1 MKVILAGSTG
11 FIGREVL
18 TQCLKTPS
26 ITSILALSRRELP
39 GTISD
44 PRLKVVIL
52 KDFASYPDS
61 VLKELAS
68 ADACIW
74 YGLYG
79 SIYIYKLY
87 SLLWPNWLTDLVG
100 RSIGTY
106 NGNPL
111 IDIEYPLAFANA
123 FVKTLAGRTKQ
134 FRYVHL
140 GGMLTEQDQEKRLW
154 YYQSGRRVRV
164 RDYGFPN
171 RLRLCHTSL
180 LKLYI
185 KSTHL
190 LTIPHHYRAPQ
201 KNKQ

>member
-18 TQCLKTPS
+18 TQCLKNPS

-61 VLKELAS
+61 VLQELAS

-74 YGLYG
+74 YEPYG

-87 SLLWPNWLTDLVG
+87 SLLWPN
-100 RSIGTY
+100 
-106 NGNPL
+106 
-111 IDIEYPLAFANA
+111 
-123 FVKTLAGRTKQ
+123 
-134 FRYVHL
+134 
-140 GGMLTEQDQEKRLW
+140 
-154 YYQSGRRVRV
+154 
-164 RDYGFPN
+164 
-171 RLRLCHTSL
+171 
-180 LKLYI
+180 
-185 KSTHL
+185 
-190 LTIPHHYRAPQ
+190 
-201 KNKQ
+201 